1 MSTSTHT
8 KFASAKQAL
17 GRHGSL
23 RPWEVPF
30 WIVIFLLP
38 WLASDYAMLIN
49 EIAIVAIFAL
59 SLDLILGY
67 AGIVSLGHA
76 AFFGM
81 GAYAAGLFALH
92 VSPDPLLGLAFGT
105 VCALVLGFVLSPSIM
120 RGTDLSRLMVTIGVA
135 LILHE
140 LANQAAWL
148 TGGADGLQGIM
159 MGPIFGSLEFDFF
172 GQTAA
177 WYSLTLLV
185 LSLIGMRI
193 LVNSP
198 FGATLQAVR
207 DNPLRASAI
216 GIPVASRL
224 AVAYTLSAALAGLAG
239 ALLAQTNAFVSL
251 DVFEFTRS
259 ADVVLILVI
268 GGAGWLYGG
277 IFGAIVFKLM
287 HDVLSA
293 ITPQYWMFWLGLF
306 LVILMLVG
314 RDRLMHPWTLLRRPG
329 AGRASPPTAGDAS

>member
-1 MSTSTHT
+1 MNSSTSL
-8 KFASAKQAL
+8 SPAL
-17 GRHGSL
+17 AL
-23 RPWEVPF
+23 RRQGAWRLWEAPF
-30 WIVIFLLP
+30 WLAVFLLP

-49 EIAIVAIFAL
+49 EIAIVALFAL

-81 GAYAAGLFALH
+81 GAYSAGLFALH

-105 VCALVLGFVLSPSIM
+105 VCALLLGLLFSPSIM
-120 RGTDLSRLMVTIGVA
+120 RGTDLSRLMVTIGVT
-135 LILHE
+135 LILYE
-140 LANQAAWL
+140 LANQMAWL
-148 TGGADGLQGIM
+148 TGGADGLQGIF
-159 MGPIFGSLEFDFF
+159 MGPLFGAIEFDFY

-177 WYSLTLLV
+177 WYSITVLLLMLTF
-185 LSLIGMRI
+185 MRV

-216 GIPVASRL
+216 GIPVAARL
-224 AVAYTLSAALAGLAG
+224 AVAYTLSAGMAGMAG
-239 ALLAQTNAFVSL
+239 SLLAQTNAFVSL
-251 DVFEFTRS
+251 DVFDFARS

-306 LVILMLVG
+306 LVLLTLVG
-314 RDRLMHPWTLLRRPG
+314 RDRLLRPWTLLRRPG
-329 AGRASPPTAGDAS
+329 KRASASNAAGETP